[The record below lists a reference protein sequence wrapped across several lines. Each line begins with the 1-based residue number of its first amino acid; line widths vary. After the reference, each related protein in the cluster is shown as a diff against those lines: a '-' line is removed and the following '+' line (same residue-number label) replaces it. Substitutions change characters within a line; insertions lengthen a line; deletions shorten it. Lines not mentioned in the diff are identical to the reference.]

1 MYIKNLVYLYRMD
14 VIKITDQNE
23 FTTKYIIEVKFSIKG
38 VVEKSDIVGAIFGQ
52 R

>member
-1 MYIKNLVYLYRMD
+1 VKNKNFKE
-14 VIKITDQNE
+14 VIKITSQNE
-23 FTTKYIIEVKFSIKG
+23 FTTKYIIKVKFIIKG

>member
-1 MYIKNLVYLYRMD
+1 ME
-14 VIKITDQNE
+14 VIKITVHSSD
-23 FTTKYIIEVKFSIKG
+23 FTTKYTIDAKFEIKG

>member
-1 MYIKNLVYLYRMD
+1 MD
-14 VIKITDQNE
+14 VIKITATNE
-23 FTTKYIIEVKFSIKG
+23 FTTKYVIEVKFSIKG

>member
-1 MYIKNLVYLYRMD
+1 ME
-14 VIKITDQNE
+14 VIKITKKQTD
-23 FTTKYIIEVKFSIKG
+23 FTTKYIIEARFKIKG

>member
-1 MYIKNLVYLYRMD
+1 ME